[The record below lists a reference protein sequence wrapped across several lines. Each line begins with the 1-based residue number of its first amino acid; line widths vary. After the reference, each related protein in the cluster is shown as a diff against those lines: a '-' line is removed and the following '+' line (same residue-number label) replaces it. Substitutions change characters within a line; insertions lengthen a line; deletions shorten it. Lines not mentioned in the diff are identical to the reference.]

1 MNTIS
6 VTNVTAYLRAAFP
19 ALTFVANEF
28 AATNPDDCAFVRMQP
43 GFAPSEWTTKRIPGF
58 QIVIRAKNPGDAE
71 ARANAIYAELHGKS
85 EFMIGPVRVIKCVSD
100 QSAPIY
106 LGKDESQRTMYSL
119 NFNITIL

>member
-6 VTNVTAYLRAAFP
+6 VTNVTAYLRAALP
-19 ALTFVANEF
+19 TLTFVANEF
-28 AATNPDDCAFVRMQP
+28 IAGNPDDCAFVRMQP
-43 GFAPSEWTTKRIPGF
+43 GFAPSEWTTKRIPGI
-58 QIVIRAKNPGDAE
+58 QIVVRAKSPGDAE

-85 EFMIGPVRVIKCVSD
+85 EFVIGTVRVIKCTSD

-106 LGKDESQRTMYSL
+106 LGRDENGRTQYSL

>member
-19 ALTFVANEF
+19 GLTFVANEF

-71 ARANAIYAELHGKS
+71 ARSNAIFAELHGKS

>member
-28 AATNPDDCAFVRMQP
+28 IAGNPDDCAFVRMQP
-43 GFAPSEWTTKRIPGF
+43 GFAPSEWTTKRIPGI
-58 QIVIRAKNPGDAE
+58 QIVVRAKNPGDAE
-71 ARANAIYAELHGKS
+71 ARANAIFADLHGKA
-85 EFMIGPVRVIKCVSD
+85 EFSLGRIRVIKCKSD

-106 LGKDESQRTMYSL
+106 LGKDESGRTEYSL